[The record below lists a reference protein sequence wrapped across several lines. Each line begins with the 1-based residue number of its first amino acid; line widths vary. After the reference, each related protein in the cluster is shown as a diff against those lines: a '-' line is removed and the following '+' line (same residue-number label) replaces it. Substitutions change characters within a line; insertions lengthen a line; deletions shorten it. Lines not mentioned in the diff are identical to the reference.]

1 MARVKGL
8 EDLKW
13 GNIKSFNKSYSHLA
27 VKHELEQNDFIL
39 SESVRLRLTR
49 YSENNSY
56 NNI

>member
-39 SESVRLRLTR
+39 SESVRLI
-49 YSENNSY
+49 SY
-56 NNI
+56 RETAVM